1 MSTAARLSVSSLL
14 SRSARLAI
22 LLLGVLVLA
31 APAAKAEVPEP
42 EPAAKV
48 PAGPADLVNALN
60 DVFGKHA
67 GQRSAHTKG
76 ICLTGTFTPAA
87 DAPKLSKAPHFGK
100 TVPITARFS
109 LGGGNPK
116 APDSAQDNVRGFAI
130 RFDLGDGASTD
141 LVTINAP
148 VFFVQTPEQFVEL
161 LQTLGSGDQ
170 DKIKAFFASHPA
182 STRQNAWLTSHPV
195 PASFAGVDYW
205 GVHGFTF
212 TNAAGDKTLVKYKLI
227 PEAGELGL
235 TPEEADAKGP
245 DFYAEELK
253 ERIAKGP
260 VVFDLTAIIGKE
272 GDQTTDPTLRWNG
285 EDDRPTA
292 PLGKIS
298 VEAIAPDA
306 TCNAFSFL
314 PGNVVDGIAG
324 PPDDPIFQIRSPAY
338 IVSFTRRLTPAP

>member
-1 MSTAARLSVSSLL
+1 MSFARFRTAF
-14 SRSARLAI
+14 RSARI
-22 LLLGVLVLA
+22 LLLLGAVALA
-31 APAAKAEVPEP
+31 AAPGAKA

-67 GQRSAHTKG
+67 GQRAAHTKG

-109 LGGGNPK
+109 LGGGNPN
-116 APDSAQDNVRGFAI
+116 APDNAQDNVRGFAI

-161 LQTLGSGDQ
+161 LETVGSGDQ
-170 DKIKAFFASHPA
+170 DKIKAFFESHPA
-182 STRQNAWLTSHPV
+182 STRQKAWLTSHPV

-212 TNAAGDKTLVKYKLI
+212 TNAAGETTLVKYKLI

-235 TPEEADAKGP
+235 TPEEAAAKGP
-245 DFYAEELK
+245 DFYAKELK
-253 ERIAKGP
+253 ARIAKGP

-272 GDQTTDPTLRWNG
+272 GDQTTDPTLRWDG
-285 EDDRPTA
+285 EDSRPTA

-324 PPDDPIFQIRSPAY
+324 PPNDPIFQIRSPAY
-338 IVSFTRRLTPAP
+338 IVSFTRRLAP